1 MLFKSIKQV
10 IDEWDP
16 IGLLNFAPDDE
27 YDDECQQIL
36 ESYCN
41 DTDKLGETIFNIFKN
56 NFEDSFTFNK
66 ENCINIANI
75 IKDNLGNVG
84 DSSV

>member
-16 IGLLNFAPDDE
+16 IELLDFAPDDE
-27 YDDECQQIL
+27 YVEECQQIL
-36 ESYCN
+36 ENYCN

-56 NFEDSFTFNK
+56 NFEDSFTKNK
-66 ENCINIANI
+66 ENCIDIANA
-75 IKDNLGNVG
+75 IKEKTG
-84 DSSV
+84 DG